1 MKNKI
6 AKLLGVVL
14 AAVTV
19 VSLFAFAL
27 PAGAATTPQTWTKT
41 SLPGAAGYVMPQNDT
56 ALAAFNIVATGPL
69 AEAADGTL
77 YVYVQTSKAAP
88 LNYSLL
94 KSTNG
99 GRSWAISGTVGQPTA
114 AVSAIT
120 TFGTSLVYYTQ
131 GTAVWR
137 SMDAGVTFTNITSS
151 PFAINAID
159 VATLGTRNLVA
170 LGTTG
175 GAYYFDEADPF
186 YTVTQIATPA
196 LATNVLAVAFSPSFA
211 TDRGLAAVD
220 STGAINFIV
229 FGGQWN
235 ATIAAASVGT
245 ITSAVIRYTSD
256 WNITPASNFSN
267 FYVGTSKGVYAFTG
281 GHVPTAS
288 ATLLLTTS
296 TSPFTANVASMD
308 LTGSGAAVTIVA
320 GLNNTSKGNVIISTN
335 SGASWSTPSKLIGPV
350 TGTTWVALAK
360 DYSTSGKIFALVG
373 GAVSTNN
380 QSGFSYSVDKGTSF
394 NQVSLISDSVSQIN
408 EIAASGNTTFVSTSW
423 TAGSNPS
430 YTPAVT
436 AGTFTITAG
445 SHTVTDVAAVPASTL
460 QITSSGSGNVILGL
474 NTGSYSVV
482 ATAPATWSSSTQI
495 ITFTGAGQIAV
506 VTATSNN
513 TVFSVTGAA
522 AGGGFVL
529 SSGASTGLSPDWQF
543 SLTSA
548 AAAAVTHQETN
559 SVVTLTGLP
568 TATAVSIVTTAA
580 VVTSP
585 TSAVITFSG
594 VNTTAQTAVVTCAAA
609 ANFSITATNT
619 SGDLP
624 TYTGALTSATGTLST
639 PAGGFG
645 SVTFIA
651 PQAAVAAAGTKCD
664 SIWRWDVV
672 NSTWD
677 RVYMGYWTALTFSP
691 YSVVG
696 VAQMVRVSSKFA
708 TDNTVFIAAPG
719 GVVLTSSANAGQTWK
734 AQASN
739 VGSTTGSN
747 DTIDSLLVIDGSTQY
762 VGSHNL
768 GSSLVIK
775 TASAGVG
782 TILSPAWTEVTLKSL
797 VPATLTGAVTE
808 ISLASNGDL
817 AAVVTNAANTYVL
830 KSADAGLTWKALADP
845 NDTTGA
851 TDAVLGASAGG
862 AFVDFAAD
870 YATTGN
876 MFVTLNAGGVYRY
889 SSVATAV
896 AAPATNVSP
905 AAVSGWLRVDNAA
918 YDANGAVGM
927 GTGEF
932 VAAGGPGSTAEG
944 SGMVYATDTAS
955 AQGVS
960 RIRGITT
967 QAENLAAP
975 TGIVFT
981 GLWGTSSAV
990 GNVQLWTADNTSTL
1004 KALYTYIDNLGVA
1017 GTGVTIAPA
1026 TLGST
1031 TAVVSFNTLP
1041 TATGYVAYVNTTLQK
1056 NLYSAANT
1064 ALVIPGAIT
1073 ISTDGKTGTFTV
1085 TGLLANTMYNVSVWA
1100 NAPVSSFMFNS
1111 AFTTNPTVPTLAT
1124 GLTPMP
1130 GAQNVMTMPTFQWNP
1145 VTGATGYELWLDTKP
1160 GDINGL
1166 STVTATKY
1174 TSSTNAFAV
1183 PAALAN
1189 NTVYYWQVRA
1199 LTTTG
1204 YSAWNGTWSFTTVLV
1219 VIPPVTVTS
1228 NPVPTIIL
1236 TATSNPVPTIVINNP
1251 PVVTVTQAA
1260 AAPAITVTQPSYT
1273 LVTPTAETPSYIW
1286 IIVGVGALL
1295 TLAVIILIIRTRRVV

>member
-56 ALAAFNIVATGPL
+56 TLAAFNIVATGPL

-175 GAYYFDEADPF
+175 GAVYFDEADPF
-186 YTVTQIATPA
+186 YAVTAIATPA

-235 ATIAAASVGT
+235 ATIGSATVGT
-245 ITSAVIRYTSD
+245 ILSAVIRYTSD
-256 WNITPASNFSN
+256 WNITTASN
-267 FYVGTSKGVYAFTG
+267 FYVGTSKGVYAFSG

-288 ATLLLTTS
+288 ATLLLTTP

-320 GLNNTSKGNVIISTN
+320 GLNNTTKGNVIISTN
-335 SGASWSTPSKLIGPV
+335 SGASWSSPSKLIGPV
-350 TGTTWVALAK
+350 TGTTYVALAK

-394 NQVSLISDSVSQIN
+394 NQISLISDSVSQIN

-423 TAGSNPS
+423 TGGINPT
-430 YTPAVT
+430 YTAAVT
-436 AGTFTITAG
+436 PGTFTITAG
-445 SHTVTDVAAVPASTL
+445 SHTVTDQAAVPASTL
-460 QITSSGSGNVILGL
+460 QITSSAAGNVILGI
-474 NTGSYSVV
+474 NTGSYTVV
-482 ATAPATWSSSTQI
+482 ATAPATWSSATQI
-495 ITFTGAGQIAV
+495 ITFTAASQVAV
-506 VTATSNN
+506 ITATSNN
-513 TVFSVTGAA
+513 TVFSVTGVA

-529 SSGASTGLSPDWQF
+529 PTGTSVGSTPDWQF

-548 AAAAVTHQETN
+548 AANALTHQATDTA
-559 SVVTLTGLP
+559 VTLTGLS
-568 TATAVSIVTTAA
+568 ATNTVSIVTTGA
-580 VVTSP
+580 VVTTP
-585 TSAVITFSG
+585 TTAVITFSG
-594 VNTTAQTAVVTCAAA
+594 ANTPAQTAVVTCLTATTLPS
-609 ANFSITATNT
+609 FSITASNT
-619 SGDLP
+619 PGTTDLP
-624 TYTGALTSATGTLST
+624 TYTGALTSATGTLNT
-639 PAGGFG
+639 ATTGTG
-645 SVTFIA
+645 SVAFIA
-651 PQAAVAAAGTKCD
+651 PQAAITTAGTNCD
-664 SIWRWDVV
+664 SIWRWDVL

-677 RVYMGYWTALTFSP
+677 RVYMGYWTTLPSSTT
-691 YSVVG
+691 VIG

-708 TDNTVFIAAPG
+708 TDNIVFIAAPG
-719 GVVLTSSANAGQTWK
+719 GIVLTSSANAGQTWK

-739 VGSTTGSN
+739 VGATAGIG
-747 DTIDSLLVIDGSTQY
+747 DTIDSLLVIDGTTQY

-768 GSSLVIK
+768 GSSIVIK

-782 TILSPAWTEVTLKSL
+782 TILSPAWTEVVLKNL
-797 VPATLTGAVTE
+797 AAATLTGAVTE
-808 ISLASNGDL
+808 VRLASNGDL
-817 AAVVTNAANTYVL
+817 AVVVTNAGATYVL

-851 TDAVLGASAGG
+851 TDAVLGTSAR
-862 AFVDFAAD
+862 AYVDFAAD

-876 MFVTLNAGGVYRY
+876 MFVTLAVGTYRY
-889 SSVATAV
+889 SSTAAAV
-896 AAPATNVSP
+896 ASPATNVSA
-905 AAVSGWLRVDNAA
+905 AAVSGWLRVDNNA
-918 YDANGAVGM
+918 YDANGTVTA

-932 VAAGGPGSTAEG
+932 VAAGGPGSTSEG

-967 QAENLAAP
+967 QAENLLAP